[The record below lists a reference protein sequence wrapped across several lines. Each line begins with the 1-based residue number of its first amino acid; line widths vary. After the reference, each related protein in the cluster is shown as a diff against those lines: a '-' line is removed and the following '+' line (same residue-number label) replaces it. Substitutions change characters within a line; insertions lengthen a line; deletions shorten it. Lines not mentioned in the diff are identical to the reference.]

1 MEEEKKS
8 NITEEL
14 CEELSKLS
22 IQEWSALKTVVDED
36 FRAQRD
42 AAWQEFV
49 KNTGPVTINKTGP
62 ELAKRAKDLVARS
75 VEASA
80 AIAER
85 RQLRR

>member
-1 MEEEKKS
+1 MEEKES

-22 IQEWSALKTVVDED
+22 IQEWSALKALVDED
-36 FRAQRD
+36 FQDQRD

-49 KNTGPVTINKTGP
+49 KSSGLVTIDKTGP
-62 ELAKRAKDLVARS
+62 ELAKRARDLVVRS
-75 VEASA
+75 AGTSA